1 MTIPARL
8 NHLDASAKAVM
19 PAKLPESSLY
29 AAWFKRPFD
38 IAFVIA
44 IAPILVPLVLILALA
59 VLLTTG
65 GNPFYMQERI
75 GRNGRLYRMWKLRS
89 MVPDADAALARLLA
103 ADPALAEEWASKQK
117 LENDPRI
124 TGIGRLLRKTS
135 MDELPQFFNVLTGD
149 MSLLG
154 PRPMLPEQRNLYPG
168 TDYYRLRPGIS
179 GPWQVSERNATTFAD
194 RARFD
199 RAYLSKLTFAKDVSL
214 LVATVRAV
222 LRGTGC

>member
-1 MTIPARL
+1 MTFPARL
-8 NHLDASAKAVM
+8 NHLIVSAEAVA
-19 PAKLPESSLY
+19 PAKVPSGSLY
-29 AAWFKRPFD
+29 ATWLKRPFD

-44 IAPILVPLVLILALA
+44 IAPFLVPLVLILALA
-59 VLLTTG
+59 VLLATR
-65 GNPFYMQERI
+65 GNPFYAQERI

-103 ADPALAEEWASKQK
+103 EDPALAAEWESKQK

-135 MDELPQFFNVLTGD
+135 LDELPQFYNVLTGD

-154 PRPMLPEQRNLYPG
+154 PRPMLPEQRPLYPG

-199 RAYLSKLTFAKDVSL
+199 RAYLANLTFAKDVSL
-214 LVATVRAV
+214 LVATVRTV

>member
-8 NHLDASAKAVM
+8 NHLDVSAKAVT
-19 PAKLPESSLY
+19 PVRLPDGSLY
-29 AAWFKRPFD
+29 AARLKRPFD
-38 IAFVIA
+38 ILFVIA
-44 IAPILVPLVLILALA
+44 IAPILVPLVLVLALA
-59 VLLTTG
+59 VLLTTRS
-65 GNPFYMQERI
+65 NPFYTQERI

-103 ADPALAEEWASKQK
+103 ADPALAAEWESKQK

-135 MDELPQFFNVLTGD
+135 LDELPQFLNVLTGD
-149 MSLLG
+149 MSLIG
-154 PRPMLPEQRNLYPG
+154 PRPMLPEQRSLYPG

-199 RAYLSKLTFAKDVSL
+199 RAYLANLTFGRDVSL